1 MAKKLVTILILI
13 AQLSISAV
21 VICFLF
27 ERYGELQY
35 FTIDNVFKGIRLS
48 IAVVILALLGR
59 AISKAFKPLSTF
71 DSKLYCLHIALGQ
84 IFLVLYLYLRSVVSL
99 LFEKALNFR
108 APISLIE
115 IVLVVFALIYIAYK
129 RRPERAKLSAYIL
142 APFSG
147 PLLILF
153 LALTLF
159 VFRELPRE
167 IALSTDPDQH
177 TFFATQILRFGVV
190 PFTQYE
196 WGARDFHY
204 PSAFA
209 VINFLWARISGLAA
223 LEIVTLQPM
232 LQCIIAIFSLLEF
245 ILFKLIRNTEI
256 TQIKY
261 YFTVSAALILLGLYF
276 ALLPHGYQIAHYH
289 LENAAQISS
298 LALIATSLIISFII
312 LSSKWLDLANSNRLL
327 WLLGIVTAL
336 LALMNPI
343 YLILPCFIFS
353 ICCLTTF
360 IRQRSLTII
369 FSVIPPFITLILDP
383 YVCAQLLGA
392 YSAPTAK
399 LAQSSVISSQTDL
412 NFLELLK
419 TTSTL
424 LTANFFSLNSF
435 LELYNHPL
443 LPNKTFLFLSL
454 SLLILGLSVSRYFK
468 LTIDQSLF
476 RIILYFLFLFPIP
489 LVLFRSIFRAVPLSF
504 NSEMIYTYFNASMQH
519 TVYLLAFCCVA
530 SILLTLY
537 CLSGAR
543 TLYLTLSPLICLV
556 LVIYLEPIRNG
567 LSVTNTQAR
576 ANYCGALGCLQSD
589 DKAALKELE
598 RLFLIEYRETKPSN
612 ITSKIL
618 VLNRIWETRDEKWLV
633 PVGAA
638 RVLPFYNTYPAA
650 FYYFQ
655 ADNDYSFSN
664 YKRYICNRLNI
675 NWLKKRSIK
684 YLFVPSQRDNYC
696 LKALNKL
703 LGSEINPELDS
714 EKVIFKQGQSA
725 VIKLY

>member
-1 MAKKLVTILILI
+1 MLASASLAKKMITFLTFMAQLLVSALVT
-13 AQLSISAV
+13 
-21 VICFLF
+21 CFLF
-27 ERYGELQY
+27 ERYGELEN
-35 FTIDNVFKGIRLS
+35 FAIDNVFKSLRLS
-48 IAVVILALLGR
+48 VTVVIFALLGR
-59 AISKAFKPLSTF
+59 AASKVFKPLSTF
-71 DSKLYCLHIALGQ
+71 SSKLYCIHIALGQ
-84 IFLVLYLYLRSVVSL
+84 IFLVLYIYLRSVVSL
-99 LFEKALNFR
+99 LSEKALNFR
-108 APISLIE
+108 APVSLAEVILVVISLT
-115 IVLVVFALIYIAYK
+115 LITYK
-129 RRPERAKLSAYIL
+129 PRSERVKSSADIL

-190 PFTQYE
+190 PFSQYE

-209 VINFLWARISGLAA
+209 VINFLWASISGLAA
-223 LEIVTLQPM
+223 LETVTLQPM
-232 LQCIIAIFSLLEF
+232 LQCIIAVFSLLEF
-245 ILFKLIRNTEI
+245 ILLKLIRDTE
-256 TQIKY
+256 IKY
-261 YFTVSAALILLGLYF
+261 YFTVSAALVLLGLYF

-298 LALIATSLIISFII
+298 LALIAISLIISFII

-327 WLLGIVTAL
+327 WLLGIVAAL

-343 YLILPCFIFS
+343 YVVLPCFIFS
-353 ICCLTTF
+353 ICCLTVF
-360 IRQRSLTII
+360 IRLRSFTII
-369 FSVIPPFITLILDP
+369 YCIVPPIITLILDP

-392 YSAPTAK
+392 YSAPTTK
-399 LAQSSVISSQTDL
+399 LLQQSVISNQTDL
-412 NFLELLK
+412 NFLALLNK
-419 TTSTL
+419 ASTL
-424 LTANFFSLNSF
+424 LTANFYSLNSF
-435 LELYNHPL
+435 LDLYNHPL
-443 LPNKTFLFLSL
+443 LPHKTLLFLSL
-454 SLLILGLSVSRYFK
+454 SLLILYFVVSRYFK
-468 LTIDQSLF
+468 LAIDQSLVSV
-476 RIILYFLFLFPIP
+476 ILYFLLLFPIP
-489 LVLFRSIFRAVPLSF
+489 LVLFRSIFRAMPLSF
-504 NSEMIYTYFNASMQH
+504 NSEMIYTYFNASMEH
-519 TVYLLAFCCVA
+519 TLYLLVFCCLA
-530 SILLTLY
+530 SILLMLY
-537 CLSGAR
+537 CLSSAK
-543 TLYLTLSPLICLV
+543 TLYLTISPLICLV
-556 LVIYLEPIRNG
+556 LVFYLEPIRND
-567 LSVTNTQAR
+567 LSVTNTKAR
-576 ANYCGALGCLQSD
+576 ANYCGSLGCLLND
-589 DKAALKELE
+589 DKAVLNELE
-598 RLFLIEYRETKPSN
+598 KLFLAEYGGTKSRTDPA
-612 ITSKIL
+612 KLL

-703 LGSEINPELDS
+703 MDS
-714 EKVIFKQGQSA
+714 ENVVFKQGQSA
-725 VIKLY
+725 LIKLY